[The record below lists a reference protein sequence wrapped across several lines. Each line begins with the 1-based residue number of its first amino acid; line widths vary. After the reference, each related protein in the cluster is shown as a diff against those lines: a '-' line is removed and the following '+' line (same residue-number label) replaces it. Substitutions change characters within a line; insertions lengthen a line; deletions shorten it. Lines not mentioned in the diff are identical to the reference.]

1 MPKTNKLLRA
11 MGIAVPVALMI
22 MTADAKE
29 VTRYWN
35 SASGKAWVSGSGECW
50 TSLHGPNNLPPCV
63 SAPKKEKEKEIIDS
77 YTINLVNDEFDFDKY
92 FLKPD
97 MKVALDD
104 LARRVKASPGDEML
118 TIIGHTDSKG
128 SEQYNYGLGL
138 RRANS
143 TKEYL
148 VKVGKLDPNKIRV
161 ESKGE
166 LQPVASNATEEG
178 RAQNRRIEIVADD
191 FKAPKK
197 K

>member
-29 VTRYWN
+29 VTRYWS
-35 SASGKAWVSGSGECW
+35 SASSKAWVSGSGECW
-50 TSLHGPNNLPPCV
+50 TSLHGPDNLPPCV
-63 SAPKKEKEKEIIDS
+63 SAPKKEKEIIDS

-92 FLKPD
+92 LLKPD

-118 TIIGHTDSKG
+118 TIIGHTDSTG

-138 RRANS
+138 RRANA

-148 VKVGKLDPNKIRV
+148 VNVGKLDPTKIRV

-178 RAQNRRIEIVADD
+178 RARNRRIEIVAED
-191 FKAPKK
+191 FNAPKK